1 MLKKI
6 FIPIVLLASFSFGF
20 KTNVD
25 TLKLRKFKSNHI
37 TYVKTSDSILDTTG
51 IIYDNKFTCFP
62 GNILGLNTSNPMLS
76 SYELYNNYFRSSATD
91 SNVFTKKVVAK
102 DTLFALS
109 HLQVN
114 GEIYNQGI
122 TWTSRTSAADNS
134 WRSICYGNG
143 LFVACAST
151 GTGNRIMTSPDGI
164 TWTSRTSAVDNDWY
178 GICYGNG
185 LFVIVG
191 VSGSG
196 QTVMTSPDGI
206 TWTSRTS
213 AASNDW
219 MSICYGNGLFVACAS
234 TGTGNR
240 IMTSPNGITWTSR
253 TPATNNDWLSIC
265 YGNGVFVCVSNT
277 GTGNRVMTSPDGI
290 TWTSRTSSA
299 DNSWRS
305 ICYGNGLFVACA
317 STGTGNRIM
326 TSPNG
331 ITWTSR
337 TPAVD
342 NDWRSICYG
351 NGLFVACASTGTG
364 NRIMTSPD
372 GITWTSRTSAADNSW
387 MSICYGNGVFVA
399 ISFSGTGNRVMTSG
413 KSTKLITSDNNI
425 YHGGIISTGTVSTD
439 SLYSINGIKSNRGTF
454 SSNIGVGS
462 NSSLAAVDISYG
474 GSTLA
479 LGGDLNAYT
488 RTDNTDKF
496 SKISLVHYDID
507 EEPICV
513 AYMACGSGSVL
524 NVGGGASSLNAIMG
538 IDFYTA
544 DAVNTLTGTK
554 RVGIA
559 SDGSVTIGAPTGG
572 GKGAGTINAVA
583 VYDDNVLLTGY
594 VFDKYFNQNFD
605 ISKWNKND
613 TNNSLNPIR
622 QPATEFI
629 KHSDVC
635 FNRKLYWNY
644 IREKRV
650 LPTMADVEDSSRI
663 PSIGSLAQ
671 RLWETAEIQAIHTL
685 QQDILIDSLT
695 ARIIALENKSN
706 P

>member
-91 SNVFTKKVVAK
+91 SNVFKKKVVAK

-122 TWTSRTSAADNS
+122 TWTSRTSA
-134 WRSICYGNG
+134 
-143 LFVACAST
+143 
-151 GTGNRIMTSPDGI
+151 
-164 TWTSRTSAVDNDWY
+164 
-178 GICYGNG
+178 
-185 LFVIVG
+185 
-191 VSGSG
+191 
-196 QTVMTSPDGI
+196 
-206 TWTSRTS
+206 
-213 AASNDW
+213 
-219 MSICYGNGLFVACAS
+219 
-234 TGTGNR
+234 
-240 IMTSPNGITWTSR
+240 
-253 TPATNNDWLSIC
+253 
-265 YGNGVFVCVSNT
+265 
-277 GTGNRVMTSPDGI
+277 
-290 TWTSRTSSA
+290 A

-479 LGGDLNAYT
+479 LGGDLDAYT